1 MGNALVLLLESP
13 EGVLWA
19 GRGVRRQESAPQR
32 SQEQKVLLQQPRA
45 GQGEPGRGGGCR
57 LVSRQD
63 PTLY

>member
-19 GRGVRRQESAPQR
+19 GSGVGRQESAPQR

-45 GQGEPGRGGGCR
+45 GEGARGGSAG
-57 LVSRQD
+57 
-63 PTLY
+63 

>member
-45 GQGEPGRGGGCR
+45 GQGEPGRGGGAG
-57 LVSRQD
+57 
-63 PTLY
+63 

>member
-1 MGNALVLLLESP
+1 MGNTLVLLLESP

-19 GRGVRRQESAPQR
+19 GSGVGRQESAQQG
-32 SQEQKVLLQQPRA
+32 SQEQKVLLQQPW
-45 GQGEPGRGGGCR
+45 GGCR